1 MRIRTLVLIVVV
13 ICSLAF
19 VILNW
24 SVIAAPAVV
33 SLGFTTVQAA
43 PGVILL
49 GLLLVLSVLYAGLVS
64 RLQRTLLIESRMH
77 AKALEA
83 QRVLAENAEASRF
96 TELRNYLDAAL
107 RQNGERD
114 MIMQT
119 ALLERLD
126 ALQAAFRLALE
137 ETGNGTAAQLGEL
150 EDRLERAG
158 YRSTPEGI
166 R

>member
-1 MRIRTLVLIVVV
+1 MRLRTLILVVAV
-13 ICSLAF
+13 VCSLAF

-24 SVIAAPAVV
+24 GVIAAPATV

-49 GLLLVLSVLYAGLVS
+49 GMLIVLSVLYAGLVS
-64 RLQRTLLIESRMH
+64 RLQKTLLIESRAH
-77 AKALEA
+77 AKELEA
-83 QRVLAENAEASRF
+83 QRILADNAEASRF

-114 MIMQT
+114 VLMQT

-126 ALQAAFRLALE
+126 AQQAAFRVALE
-137 ETGNGTAAQLGEL
+137 ETGNGTAAQIGEL

-158 YRSTPEGI
+158 YRAIPEGV